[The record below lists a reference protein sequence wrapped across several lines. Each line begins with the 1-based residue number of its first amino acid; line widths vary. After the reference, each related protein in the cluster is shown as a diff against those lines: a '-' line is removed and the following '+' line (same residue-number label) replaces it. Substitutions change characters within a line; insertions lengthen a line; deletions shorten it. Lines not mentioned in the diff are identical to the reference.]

1 MASKTQIIHT
11 YRHMY
16 RNLLRAVQ
24 HTSPARWVA
33 RDQIRA
39 AFREPGAVFDEKA
52 TKRTMWFL
60 EAAAKETG
68 MEHRILK
75 NLIKVSQ
82 FRYVRRKYTR
92 WDPLTKTH
100 FDMKGDAQTAY
111 HHYDMTVAMLNKTMG
126 LCLR

>member
-1 MASKTQIIHT
+1 
-11 YRHMY
+11 MY
-16 RNLLRAVQ
+16 RNLLQAVQ

-33 RDQIRA
+33 RDQLRA

-52 TKRTMWFL
+52 AKRTMWFL

-75 NLIKVSQ
+75 NLIKVNQ
-82 FRYVRRKYTR
+82 FRYVRKKFTR
-92 WDPLTKTH
+92 WDPFTKTH
-100 FDMKGDAQTAY
+100 SGMKGETQTAY